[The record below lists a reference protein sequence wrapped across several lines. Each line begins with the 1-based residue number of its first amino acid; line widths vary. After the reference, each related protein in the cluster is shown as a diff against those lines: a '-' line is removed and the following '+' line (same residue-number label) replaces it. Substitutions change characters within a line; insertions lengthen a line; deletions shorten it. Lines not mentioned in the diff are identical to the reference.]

1 MRSITRRHF
10 LEGSVLAGVVGAASA
25 LPAWAQE
32 NKTAGRQSITVGV
45 VQQAREPQLDANR
58 DKIVRFIGQ
67 AKARG
72 CRLVIFPE
80 DALGSPV
87 GTSNE
92 DIEKAVDAIRDAARS
107 NGVYAIFCS
116 SFVIPGFA
124 PDRRGHCMRVVGPD
138 GRILLRFN
146 KLICNLPPSDP
157 RRAPGV
163 FHVDGVPCCA
173 MICAD
178 RWLRGFEEIPVTLG
192 AKVLIDCSANAR
204 KEWIPEFAWYLP
216 VTRALRNN
224 VWSIFC
230 NMGEHPKRMDEA
242 RHGHSAI
249 IQPDGSFAA
258 ATDDAGDQML
268 VATLDLSLANG
279 AEARRRHNHPV
290 FKPYWDLGR
299 RLLQGEKANVPLT
312 EPYTCPQ
319 VEITIAAAQMACS
332 RDIPTNL
339 ERMAGLI
346 GEAAENR
353 ADVVAFPELAVTG
366 TIAGDIS
373 SADAGILRDALT
385 KIQSQAQKHKI
396 TVVFGMPHIEGAK
409 RWNSAF
415 AVGPDGELLTRYDQM
430 VVDRRDL
437 FEEGVDAKSMW
448 FKVKGVPAIVTVGS
462 DTRWNEI
469 GELAA
474 VRGAQLLFN
483 LSYDEG
489 ASDAATLLRTQFW
502 VQLASFCTFS
512 ATVNAADP
520 RDLAKPSGPA
530 NGGSAIWEDFNGHRK
545 TPAGN
550 VEVFSQYS
558 ACRVVS
564 AGSQEKILY
573 AKRTMPKLNP
583 HFPRL
588 VSRRYPHLE
597 PWYHLGARIIG
608 PDL

>member
-1 MRSITRRHF
+1 MT
-10 LEGSVLAGVVGAASA
+10 
-25 LPAWAQE
+25 Q
-32 NKTAGRQSITVGV
+32 AGRQSTTVGV
-45 VQQAREPQLDANR
+45 VQQAREPELGANR

-67 AKARG
+67 AKTRR

-92 DIEKAVDAIRDAARS
+92 DIEKAVDVIRDAAHS
-107 NGVYAIFCS
+107 SDIYAIFCS

-124 PDRRGHCMRVVGPD
+124 PDRRGHCMRVVAPD
-138 GRILLRFN
+138 GQILLRFN
-146 KLICNLPPSDP
+146 KLICNLPQSDP

-178 RWLRGFEEIPVTLG
+178 RWLRGFEELPVTLG
-192 AKVLIDCSANAR
+192 AKILIDCSANAR

-230 NMGEHPKRMDEA
+230 NMGDHPKGMDES

-258 ATDDAGDQML
+258 AADDAGDQML

-279 AEARRRHNHPV
+279 IEARRRHNHPV
-290 FKPYWDLGR
+290 FKSYWDLGR
-299 RLLQGEKANVPLT
+299 RLLQGEKASVPLP
-312 EPYTCPQ
+312 EPYAGPQ
-319 VEITIAAAQMACS
+319 AEITIAAAQMACS
-332 RDIPTNL
+332 RDVPANL
-339 ERMAGLI
+339 ERMARLI
-346 GEAAENR
+346 GSAAENR
-353 ADVVAFPELAVTG
+353 ADVVVFPELAVTG
-366 TIAGDIS
+366 AIAGDIS

-385 KIQSQAQKHKI
+385 KVQSQAQKHKI

-409 RWNSAF
+409 RRNSAF
-415 AVGPDGELLTRYDQM
+415 AVGPDGKLLTRYNQM
-430 VVDRRDL
+430 VVDRRDV
-437 FEEGVDAKSMW
+437 FEEGSDPKSMW

-462 DTRWNEI
+462 DARWNEI

-483 LSYDEG
+483 LAYDEG

-512 ATVNAADP
+512 VTVNAADP
-520 RDLAKPSGPA
+520 RDITKPSGPA

-545 TPAGN
+545 TPTGN

-558 ACRVVS
+558 ACRVAS
-564 AGSQEKILY
+564 ASSQEKILY
-573 AKRTMPKLNP
+573 AKRTMPKLNTY
-583 HFPRL
+583 FSRL
-588 VSRRYPHLE
+588 VARRYPHLE
-597 PWYHLGARIIG
+597 PWYHLGAKIIG
-608 PDL
+608 PEL